1 MSLLASVRLSM
12 QSFDPGEYYDP
23 TGLSV
28 PKPDVELQ
36 PGQEWRW
43 DAVNRQWVIHVEG
56 ALELTGDGSE

>member
-1 MSLLASVRLSM
+1 M
-12 QSFDPGEYYDP
+12 QNFDPGEYYDP

-28 PKPDVELQ
+28 AKPDVELQ

-56 ALELTGDGSE
+56 ALELTGEGNE